1 MISNVILPE
10 YVERYNDWG
19 RLVAS
24 RLELVI
30 DLHAAD
36 AVHHQQCSVDFRT
49 LKNVPRQ
56 HSSYSTAK
64 QTKRINVGRPEDLD
78 RSRTFQQTVAF
89 LRENDEERLT
99 IGDLIE
105 KMQGFLNGSG
115 CQAYSQTYMKQKLK
129 EEFGDEII
137 ITQLNGK
144 T

>member
-1 MISNVILPE
+1 MN
-10 YVERYNDWG
+10 
-19 RLVAS
+19 
-24 RLELVI
+24 
-30 DLHAAD
+30 
-36 AVHHQQCSVDFRT
+36 FRT

-56 HSSYSTAK
+56 HLSYSTTK